1 MRTLI
6 MGGGSAESCA
16 ALINAA
22 RKLDPR
28 QSCRD
33 IRHYV
38 VSTIASRSAMEWQ
51 RIRKRPED
59 YVGANLQDYEEYAKQ
74 FAWSQAR
81 ALLDGLPNGGI
92 NITHEAVDRHVLSGR
107 GNKLALRWIG
117 RDDQVRDFNYAALRA
132 QTNRFAN
139 ILAERG
145 VAKGDRVFSLLGR
158 VPELYI
164 AALGTLKNGSVFSPL
179 FSAFG
184 PEPIKARMTIGS
196 AKALITSEAFYRRKI
211 EPWRKE
217 LASLEHVFL
226 TECSS
231 SLPLGT
237 IDLSAALAQASDTFE
252 TVWTGPEDMAL
263 LHFTSGTTGR
273 PKGVVHVHEAVVA
286 HHITGRLA
294 LDLHSDD
301 IFWCTA
307 DPGWVTGTSYGIISP
322 LTNGVTLIVD
332 QAEFDAERWYRIL
345 QEQKVT
351 VWYTAPT
358 AIRMLMKVGTEI
370 AKRFDLSKVRLM
382 ASVGEPLNPEAVV
395 WSAAAFGKPFHD
407 NWWQTETG
415 GIMISNYPSMDVK
428 PGSMGRPLPGVTAG
442 IIERLEDG
450 TVREMTKSMAM
461 GELALRPG
469 WPSMMRA
476 YLNEEERY
484 RKCFVGGWY
493 LTGDLAMRDDEGY
506 FWFVGRAD
514 DVIKSA
520 GHLIGP
526 FEVESALME
535 HPAVA
540 EAGVIGIPE
549 PTSGEMVKA
558 FVALK
563 DGFEATEAL
572 RKELLGHARQRLGP
586 AIAPKDIAF
595 RQNLP
600 KTRSGKI
607 MRRLLKARELGLP
620 VGDISTLESE
630 ER

>member
-1 MRTLI
+1 M
-6 MGGGSAESCA
+6 AWE
-16 ALINAA
+16 
-22 RKLDPR
+22 
-28 QSCRD
+28 
-33 IRHYV
+33 
-38 VSTIASRSAMEWQ
+38 
-51 RIRKRPED
+51 RIRKRVED
-59 YVGANLQDYEEYAKQ
+59 CSGVNLSDYEEYAKT
-74 FAWSQAR
+74 FSWSQAR
-81 ALLDGLPNGGI
+81 GLLDGLPGGGL
-92 NITHEAVDRHVLSGR
+92 NIAHEAVDRHVLAGR
-107 GNKLALRWIG
+107 GGKLALRWIG
-117 RDDQVRDFNYAALRA
+117 RDGRVLDFTYSALSAAV
-132 QTNRFAN
+132 NRFGN
-139 ILAERG
+139 VLAQRG
-145 VAKGDRVFSLLGR
+145 IRKGGRVFSLLGR

-184 PEPIKARMTIGS
+184 PEPVKARMAIGE
-196 AKALITSEAFYRRKI
+196 AQVLITSEALYRRKV

-217 LASLEHVFL
+217 LASLEYVFL

-231 SLPLGT
+231 NPPAGTASLE
-237 IDLSAALAQASDTFE
+237 AAMAAAPDTFE
-252 TVWTGPEDMAL
+252 TVWTSPGDMAL
-263 LHFTSGTTGR
+263 VHFTSGTTGL
-273 PKGVVHVHEAVVA
+273 PKGAVHVHEAAVA
-286 HHITGRLA
+286 HNITGRLA
-294 LDLHSDD
+294 LDLHAGD

-322 LTNGVTLIVD
+322 LTNGATLIVD

-345 QEQKVT
+345 EEQKVT

-358 AIRMLMKVGTEI
+358 AIRMLMKAGAGI
-370 AKRFDLSKVRLM
+370 AKRFDLSSLRLM

-395 WSAAAFGKPFHD
+395 WGVEAFGKPFHD

-415 GIMISNYPSMDVK
+415 GIMISNFLSMDVK
-428 PGSMGRPLPGVTAG
+428 PGSMGRPLPGIAAG
-442 IIERLEDG
+442 IVERVEG
-450 TVREMTKSMAM
+450 GSVREITEPMKV

-484 RKCFVGGWY
+484 RKCFRGGWY
-493 LTGDLAMRDDEGY
+493 LTGDLAMRDEEGY
-506 FWFVGRAD
+506 YWFVGRAD

-526 FEVESALME
+526 FEVESVLME

-540 EAGVIGIPE
+540 EAGVIGIPD
-549 PTSGEMVKA
+549 PAAGEIVKA

-563 DGFEATEAL
+563 SGFEASDAL
-572 RKELLGHARQRLGP
+572 RKELLGYGRSRLGP
-586 AIAPKDIAF
+586 AVAPKDIAF

-607 MRRLLKARELGLP
+607 MRRLLKARELGMP
-620 VGDISTLESE
+620 EGDISTLESE